1 VWQVTLSYQPYA
13 TTQTNDLA
21 GSVTDARRAEL
32 AEPVRKVVAADSSIK
47 TLHPLAETL
56 EVETRIADATAA
68 QTEANR
74 LLALYKVAW
83 GRLSVLL
90 DRMGVLTEADSAAL
104 ERLCDCY
111 SDILICR
118 QSLIADGWTYKTV
131 DAQGNT
137 LIKGNPAATQL
148 RAADAQFK
156 SYLIEFGLTPA
167 ARSKVHATKE
177 EDKQADP
184 LQEFFG

>member
-1 VWQVTLSYQPYA
+1 M
-13 TTQTNDLA
+13 A
-21 GSVTDARRAEL
+21 GRRPKPTILKLVEGNPGKRKINKSEPKPKRQIPSCPAHMSDAG
-32 AEPVRKVVAADSSIK
+32 
-47 TLHPLAETL
+47 
-56 EVETRIADATAA
+56 
-68 QTEANR
+68 
-74 LLALYKVAW
+74 KVAW

-90 DRMGVLTEADSAAL
+90 DRMGVLTEADSSAL

-118 QSLIADGWTYKTV
+118 ESLARDGWTYKTV

-148 RAADAQFK
+148 RSADSQFK

-167 ARSKVHATKE
+167 ARSKVHATPDDDKE
-177 EDKQADP
+177 ADP
-184 LQEFFG
+184 LQEIFG

>member
-1 VWQVTLSYQPYA
+1 MS
-13 TTQTNDLA
+13 DA
-21 GSVTDARRAEL
+21 G
-32 AEPVRKVVAADSSIK
+32 
-47 TLHPLAETL
+47 
-56 EVETRIADATAA
+56 
-68 QTEANR
+68 
-74 LLALYKVAW
+74 KVAW

-118 QSLIADGWTYKTV
+118 ESLIADGWTYKTMT
-131 DAQGNT
+131 AQGDT
-137 LIKGNPAATQL
+137 LIKANPAATQL

-167 ARSKVHATKE
+167 ARSKVHATPEETEKE
-177 EDKQADP
+177 DP
-184 LQEFFG
+184 LKEFFGS

>member
-1 VWQVTLSYQPYA
+1 M
-13 TTQTNDLA
+13 A
-21 GSVTDARRAEL
+21 GRRPKPTVLKLVEGNPGKRKINK
-32 AEPVRKVVAADSSIK
+32 AEPKPKR
-47 TLHPLAETL
+47 
-56 EVETRIADATAA
+56 EVPSCPAHLSDAG
-68 QTEANR
+68 
-74 LLALYKVAW
+74 KVAW

-118 QSLIADGWTYKTV
+118 ESLKADGWTYKTM

-148 RAADAQFK
+148 RAADSQFK

-167 ARSKVHATKE
+167 ARSKVQVK
-177 EDKQADP
+177 DDGDQKQDP
-184 LQEFFG
+184 LNEFFG

>member
-1 VWQVTLSYQPYA
+1 M
-13 TTQTNDLA
+13 A
-21 GSVTDARRAEL
+21 GRRPKPTVLRLVEGNPGKRKINK
-32 AEPVRKVVAADSSIK
+32 AEPKPKREIPSCPAHLS
-47 TLHPLAETL
+47 
-56 EVETRIADATAA
+56 DAG
-68 QTEANR
+68 
-74 LLALYKVAW
+74 KVAW

-118 QSLIADGWTYKTV
+118 ESLIADGWTYKTM

-156 SYLIEFGLTPA
+156 SYLIEFGLTPS
-167 ARSKVHATKE
+167 ARTKVHAAPD
-177 EDKQADP
+177 EDKKADP
-184 LQEFFG
+184 LAEFFGT

>member
-1 VWQVTLSYQPYA
+1 MAGRRPKPTVLKLVEGNPGKRKINKTEPKPRREIPSCPAHLS
-13 TTQTNDLA
+13 DA
-21 GSVTDARRAEL
+21 G
-32 AEPVRKVVAADSSIK
+32 
-47 TLHPLAETL
+47 
-56 EVETRIADATAA
+56 
-68 QTEANR
+68 
-74 LLALYKVAW
+74 KVAW

-118 QSLIADGWTYKTV
+118 ESLIADGWTYKTMT
-131 DAQGNT
+131 AQGDT
-137 LIKGNPAATQL
+137 LIKANPAAGHL

-167 ARSKVHATKE
+167 ARSKVHATPE
-177 EDKQADP
+177 ESEREDP
-184 LQEFFG
+184 LKEFFGS

>member
-1 VWQVTLSYQPYA
+1 MAGRRPKPTVLKLVEGNPGKRKINKTEPKPKRSIPSCPAHLS
-13 TTQTNDLA
+13 DA
-21 GSVTDARRAEL
+21 G
-32 AEPVRKVVAADSSIK
+32 
-47 TLHPLAETL
+47 
-56 EVETRIADATAA
+56 
-68 QTEANR
+68 
-74 LLALYKVAW
+74 KVAW

-118 QSLIADGWTYKTV
+118 ESLAQDGWTYKTM

-148 RAADAQFK
+148 RAADSQFK

-167 ARSKVHATKE
+167 ARSKVHATPDE
-177 EDKQADP
+177 EAKDDP
-184 LQEFFG
+184 LKEFFGG

>member
-1 VWQVTLSYQPYA
+1 MASPRPKPTALRLIEGNKGKRAINKTEPQPKRVIPSCPDHLSDVGMVT
-13 TTQTNDLA
+13 
-21 GSVTDARRAEL
+21 
-32 AEPVRKVVAADSSIK
+32 
-47 TLHPLAETL
+47 
-56 EVETRIADATAA
+56 
-68 QTEANR
+68 
-74 LLALYKVAW
+74 W
-83 GRLSVLL
+83 GKLSVLL

-118 QSLIADGWTYKTV
+118 ESLRLDGWTYKTL

-156 SYLIEFGLTPA
+156 SYLIEFGLTPS
-167 ARSKVHATKE
+167 ARSKVNATPDEHAK
-177 EDKQADP
+177 ADP
-184 LQEFFG
+184 LKEFFGT